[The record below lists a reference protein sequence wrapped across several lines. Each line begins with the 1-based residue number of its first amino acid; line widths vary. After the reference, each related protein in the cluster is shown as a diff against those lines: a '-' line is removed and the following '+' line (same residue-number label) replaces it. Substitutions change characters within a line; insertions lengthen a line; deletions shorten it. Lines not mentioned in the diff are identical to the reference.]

1 MTKQGTMETTA
12 AEGIAYLKAQ
22 KADSLIAA
30 QGLNGNATNGNATN
44 GHATNGHANGVCFDV
59 LLLL

>member
-1 MTKQGTMETTA
+1 MNKQGTMEATA

-30 QGLNGNATNGNATN
+30 QGLNGNATNGHASNGHTN
-44 GHATNGHANGVCFDV
+44 GVRFGRAC
-59 LLLL
+59 